1 MYMPDRLF
9 GLIKDFKDG
18 TLSPDEFIAEVRII
32 AEELDTMLEDPETRS
47 LSTLGWLTA
56 NSGRDEVRVEAS
68 KILLEH
74 SRTRKRGWFR

>member
-1 MYMPDRLF
+1 MNIPARLLGLIDDFKEGDLPADRLVHE
-9 GLIKDFKDG
+9 L
-18 TLSPDEFIAEVRII
+18 RII
-32 AEELDTMLEDPETRS
+32 AEELDKTLEDPETRS
-47 LSTLGWLTA
+47 LATLAWLTA